1 MYGSGASIAIRGALG
16 PLERGRAR
24 AGFRGVSPEK
34 KEPHPASGSDGAP
47 RDESQERVDVSRLA
61 RGWSQGHALHDSVS
75 GARVRR
81 SCCGRGRKTP
91 PTRGPRPAKDR
102 KEGPSSLPSH
112 SRGVRGGPEAEG
124 GSPFLGLGSARA
136 ASRPGGAAGAL
147 RPVRRIGWGG
157 RRLERVSVPRTL
169 QGQPDRPGPA
179 TQPHAGPWPLLP
191 VRGPG
196 KFPRSSPTREGRLPH
211 RLPAGRSGAGSH
223 PRGTGRGPRTTM
235 APR

>member
-1 MYGSGASIAIRGALG
+1 MYGSGAPIAIRGALG
-16 PLERGRAR
+16 PLERGPAR
-24 AGFRGVSPEK
+24 AGRSRASREK

-91 PTRGPRPAKDR
+91 PTRGPRPAMDR
-102 KEGPSSLPSH
+102 KEGPSPLLSH

-124 GSPFLGLGSARA
+124 GSPFLGLGSARVARRPVGPPASFGRSRGSDGEA
-136 ASRPGGAAGAL
+136 AAWRGCQSRERSRGSWIAPAPPPSPTQGLGRSSRPGAQERSPGHPQPGRAA
-147 RPVRRIGWGG
+147 
-157 RRLERVSVPRTL
+157 
-169 QGQPDRPGPA
+169 
-179 TQPHAGPWPLLP
+179 
-191 VRGPG
+191 
-196 KFPRSSPTREGRLPH
+196 SPTGSPRGV
-211 RLPAGRSGAGSH
+211 PAQVVT